1 MQERYE
7 KLNKTVKLFTA
18 LKFVGLGLLIL
29 GAILFIV
36 DMVQYV
42 NLLSDAFNAGD
53 ETLIVESYVTFVL
66 EGTGSMTLLIVGLAA
81 LIVFSILSKKK
92 KAQLALLKTS
102 INSANQ
108 QA

>member
-29 GAILFIV
+29 GAILFIGE
-36 DMVQYV
+36 MVQYV
-42 NLLSDAFNAGD
+42 NLLSDAFNVGD
-53 ETLIVESYVTFVL
+53 ETLIMESYVTFIL
-66 EGTGSMTLLIVGLAA
+66 EGTGPMTLLMVGLAA

-92 KAQLALLKTS
+92 KVQLALLKTS
-102 INSANQ
+102 IDGANQ

>member
-42 NLLSDAFNAGD
+42 NLLSDAFNVGD
-53 ETLIVESYVTFVL
+53 ETLIMESYVTFVI

-92 KAQLALLKTS
+92 KAQLALLKAS
-102 INSANQ
+102 INSENQ

>member
-1 MQERYE
+1 MQEKYE

-42 NLLSDAFNAGD
+42 NLLSDAFNVGD
-53 ETLIVESYVTFVL
+53 ETLIMESYVTFVL
-66 EGTGSMTLLIVGLAA
+66 EGTCSMTLLMVGLAA

-92 KAQLALLKTS
+92 KLQLALLKTS